1 MMRRSS
7 TRAPVTSSASTAAGP
22 TPGSP
27 WPTWRG
33 GSSCAALVRLVR
45 ETADAAATTLPVAG
59 LCAGLAGAGSDEAR
73 RVVRRE
79 LAASGVAARLA
90 VIQDG
95 EIALEGALAGE
106 AGILLVAGTGSVA
119 LGRAEDGRIER
130 CGGWGMLVGDE
141 GSGYTIARAALRAAL
156 QAADGR
162 GEPTRLLPEL
172 LDHLGLS
179 EPRELVEWVG
189 RTEKAEV
196 AALAPHVSRLAEQ
209 GDPAAL
215 RIVDAAAG
223 DLARHVEALLGRLGP
238 WSGAVPLV
246 FYGGALEDPDLAR
259 RVEKRLPST
268 RARIVRQSPD
278 ADAVTGAIRRAIAL
292 VR

>member
-1 MMRRSS
+1 VSGRASRSDAADD
-7 TRAPVTSSASTAAGP
+7 APVVHEGSRHVIGLDGGGTYTRIALADLEGRELVRRTGP
-22 TPGSP
+22 PGLIDPRHPGRS
-27 WPTWRG
+27 G
-33 GSSCAALVRLVR
+33 AALVRLVR

-189 RTEKAEV
+189 RTEKA
-196 AALAPHVSRLAEQ
+196 
-209 GDPAAL
+209 
-215 RIVDAAAG
+215 
-223 DLARHVEALLGRLGP
+223 
-238 WSGAVPLV
+238 
-246 FYGGALEDPDLAR
+246 
-259 RVEKRLPST
+259 
-268 RARIVRQSPD
+268 
-278 ADAVTGAIRRAIAL
+278 
-292 VR
+292 